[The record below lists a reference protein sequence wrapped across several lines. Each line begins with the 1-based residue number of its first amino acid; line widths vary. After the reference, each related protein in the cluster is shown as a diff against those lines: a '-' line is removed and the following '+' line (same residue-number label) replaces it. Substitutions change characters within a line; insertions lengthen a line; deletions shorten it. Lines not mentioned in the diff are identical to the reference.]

1 MTVFIVLL
9 SLLILDVAGVV
20 CLTIKAERLVAELE
34 RPHGRSKRKK
44 MDYIGRTENFSSS
57 VQEEQ
62 GGKMPHSSSVCGIGV
77 VHNQGARP
85 SQQDSLCVE
94 SVFGGSGV
102 LAVVADGMGGLSGGE
117 KVSGRIVQDVRAV
130 ASQLKAETMDSTLV
144 PLVENIS
151 SDINQLLGTEG
162 IYKSGSTVLIVLADQ
177 NRFSW
182 ISVGDS
188 RIYLYRDGVMNKVNV
203 EHNLLTTEWM
213 QEIRAGRMDLQS
225 AVRNPEGKK
234 LTSFIGMGK
243 LRYIDYSRSAVRIMP
258 GDRIVL
264 MTDGVFSAVPDR
276 QMAQIL
282 GQCPDVAQAASLLEN
297 QVLAAKIRGQDN
309 FTAVILGF

>member
-1 MTVFIVLL
+1 
-9 SLLILDVAGVV
+9 
-20 CLTIKAERLVAELE
+20 
-34 RPHGRSKRKK
+34 
-44 MDYIGRTENFSSS
+44 
-57 VQEEQ
+57 
-62 GGKMPHSSSVCGIGV
+62 MP
-77 VHNQGARP
+77 
-85 SQQDSLCVE
+85 
-94 SVFGGSGV
+94 
-102 LAVVADGMGGLSGGE
+102 
-117 KVSGRIVQDVRAV
+117 
-130 ASQLKAETMDSTLV
+130 
-144 PLVENIS
+144 
-151 SDINQLLGTEG
+151 
-162 IYKSGSTVLIVLADQ
+162 
-177 NRFSW
+177 
-182 ISVGDS
+182 
-188 RIYLYRDGVMNKVNV
+188 
-203 EHNLLTTEWM
+203 
-213 QEIRAGRMDLQS
+213 EIRAGRMDLQS